1 MIYFDNSATSPV
13 DEEVLDAMLP
23 YLREEYGNPSS
34 KYYCKAVNA
43 LNAVEKARES
53 VAKLLGATPE
63 EIVFTAGATEST
75 NFIIKGYMDYRRY
88 YGDGK
93 NHVITSVAEH
103 KATLNTCKYLNGD
116 IYSNSDPTVNLFGE
130 KQKVDRGYEASFVGI
145 DEYGEIIIDEVE
157 KAIQNNTALISLIYV
172 NNEVGTI
179 SDISSVANLC
189 KSRGIALH
197 SDLTQAIG
205 KIKIDVHSIGIDYA
219 SCSAHK
225 IYGPKGIGA
234 AFLKCDAYGIQPI
247 TAFMHGGEQE
257 SGVRAGTLAVHN
269 IVGFGKAAE
278 IAFRDFSENEKRIC
292 SMDKMLV
299 SALTDIPKISLTN
312 SGIKRLPGIVSIVVN
327 KNEFNN
333 ERFIKKVSDSL
344 ALSTGSACSA
354 GEPSYVISSMGLAE
368 KVSKVLRIS
377 INKYTTEQD
386 IIQLIEILKNEMA
399 GR

>member
-13 DEEVLDAMLP
+13 DDEVFNAMIP
-23 YLREEYGNPSS
+23 YLKEEYGNPSS

-43 LNAVEKARES
+43 KNAVEEARVQ
-53 VAKLLGATPE
+53 VAKLMGANPE
-63 EIVFTAGATEST
+63 EIIFTAGATEST

-93 NHVITSVAEH
+93 NHIITSVAEH

-116 IYSNSDPTVNLFGE
+116 LYSNNDPTVTLFGGR
-130 KQKVDRGYEASFVGI
+130 KIVDRGYEASFVGI
-145 DEYGEIIIDEVE
+145 TEAGEILATTIEE
-157 KAIQNNTALISLIYV
+157 AIKNNTAMVSVIYV
-172 NNEVGTI
+172 NNEIGTI
-179 SDISSVANLC
+179 SNISEIAKMCST
-189 KSRGIALH
+189 KGIAIH

-205 KIKIDVHSIGIDYA
+205 KMTIDVHAMGLDFA

-234 AFLKCDAYGIQPI
+234 AFIKSDAYGLPPI

-257 SGVRAGTLAVHN
+257 NGFRAGTLAVHD

-278 IAFRDFSENEKRIC
+278 IALRDYEKIEQKILQL
-292 SMDKMLV
+292 DQILV
-299 SALTDIPKISLTN
+299 EGLMSIPDISLTIPT
-312 SGIKRLPGIVSIVVN
+312 GKRLPGIVSIVVN
-327 KNEFNN
+327 KKDFNN
-333 ERFIKKVSDSL
+333 ERFIKHISDRL

-354 GEPSYVISSMGLAE
+354 GEPSYVITSLGLVD

-377 INKYTTEQD
+377 LNKYTTEEE
-386 IIQLIEILKNEMA
+386 INQLIKILREEL
-399 GR
+399 